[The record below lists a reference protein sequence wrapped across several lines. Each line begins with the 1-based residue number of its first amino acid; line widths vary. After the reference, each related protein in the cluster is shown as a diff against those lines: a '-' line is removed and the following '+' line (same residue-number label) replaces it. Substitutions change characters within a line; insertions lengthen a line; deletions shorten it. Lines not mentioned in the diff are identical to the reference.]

1 LSFYKW
7 YKENIHLKYFQSKKE
22 MIELYR
28 TKTGV
33 GQATAYSHYKKD
45 RENFFEKKD
54 GREVYLKLLT
64 HISEEEKNELSIGS
78 VERKEFEKL
87 GKEEIAVEKSKN
99 LTYFETKFCLNIIAR
114 FGLDF
119 DTAYKITKTIEELE

>member
-1 LSFYKW
+1 MSFAKW
-7 YKENIHLKYFQSKKE
+7 YEENIHLKYFQPKKR

-28 TKTGV
+28 KEIGV

-45 RENFFEKKD
+45 RKNFFERKD

-64 HISEEEKNELSIGS
+64 SISEEEKNELSVGS
-78 VERKEFEKL
+78 VEKEEFEKL
-87 GKEEIAVEKSKN
+87 DKEAIAVED
-99 LTYFETKFCLNIIAR
+99 LTHFETKFCLNIIAR